1 MYIKE
6 NTMYAPEGKSHIW
19 CLIFEYYRKIEKP
32 INFSVIE
39 GYTNLWLADHGQLS
53 AQHPYNPA
61 HTL

>member
-1 MYIKE
+1 
-6 NTMYAPEGKSHIW
+6 MYAPEGKSHIW

-53 AQHPYNPA
+53 AQHAYNLA
-61 HTL
+61 HNL